1 MVSVPSSYDWYH
13 PRIRFACVPR
23 SKLHISGDFEQ
34 KMRGLVESTAAKVG
48 KPLPTDPGI
57 VFVPVHEQQIS
68 NILQKFDD
76 VSILDPEINVGALAQ
91 SSIRS
96 ATRFRSNRPLMYIKI
111 CVTGPSLSRTCL
123 VLPSNWQ
130 WASRYLP
137 LCEPS
142 PTSLLTLDLDSPNK
156 LFQNS

>member
-1 MVSVPSSYDWYH
+1 MASVPSSYDWYH

-48 KPLPTDPGI
+48 KSLPTDADI

-76 VSILDPEINVGALAQ
+76 VSILDSEINVGALAQ

-96 ATRFRSNRPLMYIKI
+96 ATRLRSLRLLMYINI
-111 CVTGPSLSRTCL
+111 CVTGPSSSRICL
-123 VLPSNWQ
+123 GLPSSWQ
-130 WASRYLP
+130 WASRYP
-137 LCEPS
+137 PRCEPS
-142 PTSLLTLDLDSPNK
+142 RTSLLTLGRDSPSK
-156 LFQNS
+156 LFQN